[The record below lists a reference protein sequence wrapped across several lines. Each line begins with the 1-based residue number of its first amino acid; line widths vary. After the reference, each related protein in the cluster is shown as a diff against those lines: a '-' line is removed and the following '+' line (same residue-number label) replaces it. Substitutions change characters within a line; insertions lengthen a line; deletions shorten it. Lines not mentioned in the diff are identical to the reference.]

1 MSNTVK
7 LYTADETDARY
18 LQHNDTIDGTYVLN
32 NLSLSGTTLTVSMMD
47 PANDWAIEE
56 DTITLPS
63 GGSSLDTYCNSI
75 TGTTTGS
82 ITYYNTVSGT
92 KTGKRMQLKYSSTR
106 HYSYS
111 VASISTSTTSSSWT
125 KLGSITKSSNYYDR
139 FVEVKFKSSGDYGG
153 VLITTQSSSPSETNS
168 GVKAIMTLPTN
179 RWGTFSV
186 MINDNVTYYIYG
198 MAATNIQVQ
207 YRDSYTSTQSCTSTL
222 TTITDSSSS
231 GGGSI

>member
-1 MSNTVK
+1 MSKSVK
-7 LYTADETDARY
+7 LYTADECDQRY
-18 LQHNDTIDGTYVLN
+18 LQHNDTIDDTYVVN
-32 NLSLSGTTLTVSMMD
+32 GLSLSGTTLTVSKMD
-47 PANDWAIEE
+47 PANDWAITE

-92 KTGKRMQLKYSSTR
+92 KTGKRIQFKYTTPRHYGYSSS
-106 HYSYS
+106 SY
-111 VASISTSTTSSSWT
+111 STTSTSWT
-125 KLGSITKSSNYYDR
+125 KLGTITKSSSYYDR

-153 VLITTQSSSPSETNS
+153 VLITTDTTVSETSSN
-168 GVKAIMTLPTN
+168 VKGIMTLPAN
-179 RWGTFSV
+179 RWGTFSFY
-186 MINDNVTYYIYG
+186 INDNQPYYIYG
-198 MAATNIQVQ
+198 MAATSIKVQ
-207 YRDSYTSTQSCTSTL
+207 YRDSYQSTQSCTSTL

>member
-1 MSNTVK
+1 MSNTLK

-32 NLSLSGTTLTVSMMD
+32 GLSLSGNTLTVSMMD
-47 PANDWAIEE
+47 PANDWQIET

-92 KTGKRMQLKYSSTR
+92 KTGKRVQFKYTTPRHYGYSS
-106 HYSYS
+106 YSYS
-111 VASISTSTTSSSWT
+111 TSSTSWT
-125 KLGSITKSSNYYDR
+125 KLGTITKSSSEYDR

-153 VLITTQSSSPSETNS
+153 VLITTDTTVSETS
-168 GVKAIMTLPTN
+168 GNVKGIMTLPSN
-179 RWGTFSV
+179 RWGTFSFY
-186 MINDNVTYYIYG
+186 IDNNQTHYIYG
-198 MAATNIQVQ
+198 MAATNIKVQ